1 MQALVE
7 TLVQALVGHADGWE
21 IKERLGVGRTII
33 LEIRIAKNEQ
43 GRVIGKGGSHLEA
56 VRTIV
61 RAAQSKHDAR
71 YVLEVTNL

>member
-7 TLVQALVGHADGWE
+7 TLVESLVGRANGWE
-21 IKERLGVGRTII
+21 VKERSGAHVTV
-33 LEIRIAKNEQ
+33 LEIRIAESEMD
-43 GRVIGKGGSHLEA
+43 RVIGKGGSHMAA

-61 RAAQSKHDAR
+61 RAAQSKHGGR